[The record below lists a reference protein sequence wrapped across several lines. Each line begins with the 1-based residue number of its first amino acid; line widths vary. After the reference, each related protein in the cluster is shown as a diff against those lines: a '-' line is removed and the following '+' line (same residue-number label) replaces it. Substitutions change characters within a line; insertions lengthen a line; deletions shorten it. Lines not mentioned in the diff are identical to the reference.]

1 MRGGHVPRVGRD
13 SLGWNQSAAD
23 PPRYLAHLLAWLAM
37 LLALMVSGLPG
48 AAPAHGQG
56 APAGAAPPQGQTPP
70 AAATSGLQV
79 TAAAT
84 GEDIDPTTGGPTGG
98 LEIELVVNNVGPTDA
113 AGVELRVPIPARLHA
128 VDPRLGAGNPP
139 ASLQGQALVWA
150 DLAVR
155 SGERLGPFTF
165 RLVPEAGADGAKVFR
180 DATIAAQLAWSRPT
194 AGRATGPTL
203 QLNGLYGELGLR
215 RTILA
220 NGLTI
225 FTRERPDSRTVS
237 IRIAIR
243 AGSRDEDDTTSGGS
257 HWLEH
262 AHFLGT
268 ERREQLDTEIDAVGG
283 TSNASTGWEHT
294 DYWFLAPAENID
306 LMVDLLSDQMLHSTF
321 LPEKFAQEKAVVFE
335 ELKNRNDTPT
345 IRAFDE
351 FINTVFQVSP
361 LRRHPAGTIESV
373 QSIPISTILS
383 YRQRRYLT
391 GNMAIA
397 ASGNLRHA
405 DAVEKIARAF
415 AGLPVGARSER
426 PAVPEPTPAS
436 PKRVEVGN
444 GNRLAEIRLGWPAP
458 GDQHDDAAAIYV
470 LQDLL
475 GTTGRRLSEEI
486 RDRRAL
492 ATSVD
497 VDYIDFS
504 DAGALMLSASTQPDR
519 VDIVIEELLAQIR
532 RVREGDV
539 AEEEVQTIVRA
550 LAGRQTIEDEANQA
564 QTRRAVVEVSG
575 KLDSSAEYLARLR
588 DVHAADLQRVANTYF
603 SLENYT
609 LVVVRN

>member
-1 MRGGHVPRVGRD
+1 MRGWRLR
-13 SLGWNQSAAD
+13 
-23 PPRYLAHLLAWLAM
+23 R
-37 LLALMVSGLPG
+37 VSGTLGPGDERSPIARLRFLSVVMSVAALVALSASSVPG
-48 AAPAHGQG
+48 ATPA
-56 APAGAAPPQGQTPP
+56 QGQTPP
-70 AAATSGLQV
+70 PVTTGGLQL

-84 GEDIDPTTGGPTGG
+84 GEDLDPSTGGPTGG
-98 LEIELVVNNVGPTDA
+98 LAIELNITNVGPTDA
-113 AGVELRVPIPARLHA
+113 AGVELRVPIPAWVQVVDARL
-128 VDPRLGAGNPP
+128 DAGNRAAPNM
-139 ASLQGQALVWA
+139 QGQALVWT

-155 SGERLGPFTF
+155 TGERLGPFTL
-165 RLVPEAGADGAKVFR
+165 RLQPEAGADGAKIFR
-180 DATIAAQLAWSRPT
+180 DATIAAQLSWSRP
-194 AGRATGPTL
+194 APGRGTGPTL
-203 QLNGLYGELGLR
+203 QLNGLWGELGLR

-237 IRIAIR
+237 IRIAVR

-268 ERREQLDTEIDAVGG
+268 QRRDQLDVEIDAVGG
-283 TSNASTGWEHT
+283 TSNASTGWEAT
-294 DYWFLAPAENID
+294 DYWFLAPAENVD
-306 LMVDLLSDQMLHSTF
+306 LVIDLLSDQMLHSTF
-321 LPEKFAQEKAVVFE
+321 LPEKFAQEKSVVFE

-345 IRAFDE
+345 IHAFDE

-373 QSIPISTILS
+373 QSIPIPTILD
-383 YRQRRYLT
+383 YRQRRYFT

-405 DAVEKIARAF
+405 NAVDKIARAF
-415 AGLPVGARSER
+415 AGLPVGVRSDR
-426 PAVPEPTPAS
+426 PAVPEPIQTS
-436 PKRVEVGN
+436 PKRIQVGS
-444 GNRLAEIRLGWPAP
+444 GTRLAEIRLGWPAP
-458 GDQHDDAAAIYV
+458 GDQHPDAAAIYV

-497 VDYIDFS
+497 VDYLDFS

-519 VDIVIEELLAQIR
+519 VDTVIEQLLAQIAR
-532 RVREGDV
+532 IREGDV
-539 AEEEVQTIVRA
+539 SEEEIQTIVRA
-550 LAGRQTIEDEANQA
+550 LAGRQALEDESNQA

-588 DVHAADLQRVANTYF
+588 EVHAADLQRVANTYF